1 MPPTIRPR
9 EGWPRLGAVR
19 RGPGR
24 VGHKID
30 ATLSHQT
37 FRVYV
42 SDGRDCDGKCS
53 DHSRA
58 GWLCCVKRPVDSRS
72 EQNAMSYR
80 SGEVGERR
88 LDPQGGVGVDSEFV
102 VPAAQD
108 PDEGV
113 DGVQLSSLLARKTRP
128 SRVPGRL
135 HPHHRAGRRGHR
147 AAATGSRR
155 CRGSA
160 GMPVGLRGG
169 CGGCFPCA
177 EALALAH
184 QGDQSGTASSVHGFT
199 AFTVAGLVSPLA
211 GLVGIGNVTPVATV
225 LLTTSAT
232 ALLSVGLLLRSI
244 PGRERPPA
252 REGARAT
259 PERR

>member
-1 MPPTIRPR
+1 
-9 EGWPRLGAVR
+9 
-19 RGPGR
+19 
-24 VGHKID
+24 
-30 ATLSHQT
+30 
-37 FRVYV
+37 
-42 SDGRDCDGKCS
+42 
-53 DHSRA
+53 
-58 GWLCCVKRPVDSRS
+58 
-72 EQNAMSYR
+72 MSYR

-113 DGVQLSSLLARKTRP
+113 DGVQLSSLLARRLGRP
-128 SRVPGRL
+128 ASLAGFTLTTVLAAEAIVPL
-135 HPHHRAGRRGHR
+135 QQAHAGVAGLLACLWVFV
-147 AAATGSRR
+147 AAAAAASRAPR
-155 CRGSA
+155 RSPSLTKVTSPA
-160 GMPVGLRGG
+160 PQARL
-169 CGGCFPCA
+169 
-177 EALALAH
+177 
-184 QGDQSGTASSVHGFT
+184 HGFT

-225 LLTTSAT
+225 PLTTSAT

-252 REGARAT
+252 REGTRAT